1 MRKSGFLKIY
11 DQQRKEARKQ
21 EAMRQDFLD
30 ALTLIRRCRDSAGRM
45 EMGLYEDLQNFL
57 HKHS

>member
-11 DQQRKEARKQ
+11 DQQRKEVRKQ
-21 EAMRQDFLD
+21 EAMRKDFLE
-30 ALTLIRRCRDSAGRM
+30 AITLIRRCRDSAGRM